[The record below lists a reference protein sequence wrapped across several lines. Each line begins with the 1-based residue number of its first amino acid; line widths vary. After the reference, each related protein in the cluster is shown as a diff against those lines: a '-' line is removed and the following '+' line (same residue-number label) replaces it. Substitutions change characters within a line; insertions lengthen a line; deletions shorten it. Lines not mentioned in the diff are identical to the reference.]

1 MAEPAGRYPYTGVP
15 MFDPEGAEALARAS
29 RLNAR
34 ASIADELAAVRD
46 GYRPGGFDHA
56 AFDRVVRYLLEGE

>member
-1 MAEPAGRYPYTGVP
+1 